1 MGGKLTTIRRVHK
14 YFLLYEYEK
23 EEQYLAKMHANGWRF
38 VDTNGFLYTF
48 EKCEPEQVVYRIDF
62 SGLAPENRDDYNA
75 MFRDYGWEYLLSVQS
90 HSYFR
95 RPAEGLSAE
104 EQDLFSDTETRL
116 GIVRRMIFAKVGLL
130 VFLLI
135 LIIVPNIL
143 RFTGIVRKGSE
154 GKWGVTM
161 LITYSLLLLIYI
173 CYISHAIRGYY
184 RLKKKYQSTQ

>member
-1 MGGKLTTIRRVHK
+1 MGGKSKDIKRVFK
-14 YFLLYEYEK
+14 VFQLVDYEK
-23 EEQYLAKMHANGWRF
+23 EEKYLSEMHATGWRF
-38 VDTNGFLYTF
+38 VDTNGYKYTF
-48 EKCEPEQVVYRIDF
+48 ERCEPENVVYRIYCSNLKEDR
-62 SGLAPENRDDYNA
+62 ENLTTL
-75 MFRDYGWEYLLSVQS
+75 FRDYGWEYLLSVQS

-104 EQDLFSDTETRL
+104 EQDLFSDTETRM

>member
-1 MGGKLTTIRRVHK
+1 MGGKSKDIKRVFK
-14 YFLLYEYEK
+14 VFQLVDYEK
-23 EEQYLAKMHANGWRF
+23 EEKYLSEMHANGWRF
-38 VDTNGFLYTF
+38 VDTNGYKYTF
-48 EKCEPEQVVYRIDF
+48 ERCEPENVVYRIYCSNLKDDR
-62 SGLAPENRDDYNA
+62 ENLTTL
-75 MFRDYGWEYLLSVQS
+75 FRDYGWEYLLSVQS

-104 EQDLFSDTETRL
+104 EQDLFSDTETRM

-161 LITYSLLLLIYI
+161 LISYSLLLLIYI

>member
-1 MGGKLTTIRRVHK
+1 MGGKSKDIKRVFK
-14 YFLLYEYEK
+14 VFQLVDYEK
-23 EEQYLAKMHANGWRF
+23 EEKYLSEMHANGWRF
-38 VDTNGFLYTF
+38 VDTNGYKYTF
-48 EKCEPEQVVYRIDF
+48 ERCEPENVVYRIYCSNLKEDR
-62 SGLAPENRDDYNA
+62 ENLTTL
-75 MFRDYGWEYLLSVQS
+75 FRDYGWEYLLSVQS

-104 EQDLFSDTETRL
+104 EQDLFSDTETRM

-161 LITYSLLLLIYI
+161 LISYSLLLLIYI

>member
-1 MGGKLTTIRRVHK
+1 M
-14 YFLLYEYEK
+14 
-23 EEQYLAKMHANGWRF
+23 
-38 VDTNGFLYTF
+38 
-48 EKCEPEQVVYRIDF
+48 
-62 SGLAPENRDDYNA
+62 
-75 MFRDYGWEYLLSVQS
+75 
-90 HSYFR
+90 
-95 RPAEGLSAE
+95 
-104 EQDLFSDTETRL
+104 

>member
-1 MGGKLTTIRRVHK
+1 MGGKSKDIKRVFK
-14 YFLLYEYEK
+14 VFQLVDYEK
-23 EEQYLAKMHANGWRF
+23 EEKYLSDMHANGWRF
-38 VDTNGFLYTF
+38 VDTNGYKYTF
-48 EKCEPEQVVYRIDF
+48 DRCEPENVVYRIYCSNLKEDR
-62 SGLAPENRDDYNA
+62 ENLTTL
-75 MFRDYGWEYLLSVQS
+75 FRDYGWEYLLSVQS

-104 EQDLFSDTETRL
+104 EQDLFSDMETRM

-135 LIIVPNIL
+135 LIIVPNVL

-154 GKWGVTM
+154 GKWGIAM

>member
-1 MGGKLTTIRRVHK
+1 MGGKSKDIKRVFK
-14 YFLLYEYEK
+14 VFQLVDYEK
-23 EEQYLAKMHANGWRF
+23 EEKYLSDMHANGWRF
-38 VDTNGFLYTF
+38 VDTNGYKYTF
-48 EKCEPEQVVYRIDF
+48 DRCEPENVVYRIYCSNLKEDR
-62 SGLAPENRDDYNA
+62 ENLTTL
-75 MFRDYGWEYLLSVQS
+75 FRDYGWEYLLSVQS

-104 EQDLFSDTETRL
+104 EQDLFSDTETRM

-130 VFLLI
+130 AFLLI

-154 GKWGVTM
+154 GKWGIAM